1 MHYEPPRPCVIE
13 IYGEHSHD
21 LTCHDVLPM
30 KGMTEEVKK
39 LFFKYFDNGLSASS
53 AKKKYELNHKQKT
66 SNNKNSSKSK
76 LSFSPTIRQTQHLY
90 NHWKDLKNS
99 TKATENGTNGLI
111 KPVSFKD
118 FLNAVPKREIMHS
131 VNTFPEEI
139 EENTSQNIQLPLMF
153 ISIGIVGVVPTDT
166 APLLYKL
173 KHGVGGEV
181 LSELVSPRIYSIRID
196 STTPLIIQDS
206 VPVSAENSQ
215 TSSEYITSDILNIP
229 ILNVKTEPMDID
241 EGNAASSSV
250 ETISLNTGDPV
261 CSNTVVAISSNNM
274 DLQSSQMPFI
284 VDAFSCEGSSK
295 DNDVKP
301 NISEYSSQESIE
313 DDTKPNIRTGNGFFP
328 LVFRLAGSIA
338 ESSNS
343 RSLIYTLKQGVN
355 GLLVTKNSMP
365 QIFSV
370 QMNSATDV
378 TFKFKDSSIL
388 KAQGSLK
395 FHMKITPDLDKS
407 KNNFNASITPVIL
420 HVSSMNNCFPAV
432 NNNFP
437 PTNKSAIAELTGPYT
452 EIKNYRKSGDFLRNN
467 NYTVVSTSK
476 NGSELVQDDDFRFLL
491 SLLPLLKKLPQSAKV
506 NLRTKIKEVIV
517 DFFKE
522 REVQFDKTCTNV
534 YRDFLYGRKKLNEN
548 DQLNKQTGLTVS
560 TLASQTDNAKGK
572 RKEAATQR
580 KRRLEKGKRKETA
593 PQRKRRLEKGIETA
607 TQRSIRLE
615 KEKQKRQ
622 EKLATETEEE
632 KRLRLDKRHLRL
644 QDESQ
649 EMRKARLL
657 ADRQR
662 HALRITNETQ
672 ARRELRLQDLRRR
685 QALRIANE
693 TKEQRE
699 TRLQDLRRRQA
710 LRIANETPEQRE
722 ARLLA
727 DRQRHA
733 LSTTNGSQEQRELR
747 LQDLRPRQA
756 LRIANAAQEQLETR
770 LLADRQ
776 KPALSLTNETQE
788 QLELRLQ
795 DLPRRQ
801 ELMIANETE
810 EQRETLLADHQILAL
825 SITNETQE
833 QHVLRLQDLRRR
845 QALSITNETQEQREL
860 RLQDLR
866 RRQALSITNE
876 TQEQREL
883 RLQDLRRRQTLR
895 IANETQ
901 ELRQTGLLADHQI
914 HALSL
919 TNETQDPNVQSFN
932 RPRYKTYNRKIHALS
947 ITNETQEQ
955 RELRLQALK
964 IANETQEQRETGLLA
979 DPLKYALAIIE

>member
-1 MHYEPPRPCVIE
+1 MDKSKSRVEYCYLRSTIQTEEEADNFVNLFSGKTNTNWIPHDLHQRPKQIHEKYIFYKTWLCYRTWQKKEKFAFRDDHCKAKITIFLKKPDVSRNDEYMHYEPSRPCVIE

-76 LSFSPTIRQTQHLY
+76 PSFSPTIRQTQHLY

-99 TKATENGTNGLI
+99 TKTTENGTNGQI

-131 VNTFPEEI
+131 VNTFPEET
-139 EENTSQNIQLPLMF
+139 EDNTSQNIQLPLMF

-173 KHGVGGEV
+173 KHGVGGEF

-196 STTPLIIQDS
+196 STTPLIIQD
-206 VPVSAENSQ
+206 PAENSQ

-241 EGNAASSSV
+241 EENAASSSV
-250 ETISLNTGDPV
+250 ETISLNTGDPDPV
-261 CSNTVVAISSNNM
+261 CSNTVDAISSNNL
-274 DLQSSQMPFI
+274 DVQSSQMPFI

-343 RSLIYTLKQGVN
+343 RSLIYTLKQGAN

-395 FHMKITPDLDKS
+395 FHMKITPDLGKS
-407 KNNFNASITPVIL
+407 KDNFNAPITPVIL

-452 EIKNYRKSGDFLRNN
+452 
-467 NYTVVSTSK
+467 V
-476 NGSELVQDDDFRFLL
+476 
-491 SLLPLLKKLPQSAKV
+491 
-506 NLRTKIKEVIV
+506 
-517 DFFKE
+517 
-522 REVQFDKTCTNV
+522 
-534 YRDFLYGRKKLNEN
+534 LYGRKKLNEN
-548 DQLNKQTGLTVS
+548 NQLNKQTGLTVS

-593 PQRKRRLEKGIETA
+593 PQRKLRLEKGIETA

-685 QALRIANE
+685 QALRIASE

-699 TRLQDLRRRQA
+699 TRLEDLRRRRA

-756 LRIANAAQEQLETR
+756 PRIANETQEQRETG

-776 KPALSLTNETQE
+776 RPALSLTNVTQE

-801 ELMIANETE
+801 ELIIANETQ

-833 QHVLRLQDLRRR
+833 QHVLRLQDLRLR
-845 QALSITNETQEQREL
+845 QALSITNETREQREL

-866 RRQALSITNE
+866 RRQA
-876 TQEQREL
+876 
-883 RLQDLRRRQTLR
+883 LR

>member
-452 EIKNYRKSGDFLRNN
+452 
-467 NYTVVSTSK
+467 V
-476 NGSELVQDDDFRFLL
+476 
-491 SLLPLLKKLPQSAKV
+491 
-506 NLRTKIKEVIV
+506 
-517 DFFKE
+517 
-522 REVQFDKTCTNV
+522 
-534 YRDFLYGRKKLNEN
+534 LYGRKKLNEN